1 MSILTRIKNLL
12 SKKHA
17 TQRVGI
23 ALRQNVISVCS
34 IPPNDDD
41 SNSGNVYFKEQAIN
55 DGDTCSA
62 IEELQDQYDFSGQ
75 VYLVLN
81 EQQAQVVQVDK
92 PSLAEE
98 EIKGA
103 LKWQVKDLV
112 TIAPD
117 NMVLDYYDAPMMM
130 SGKEKI
136 NVVCAPLTELKKLV
150 HTINEQELE
159 VIRIITQEFA
169 FANLVPVKNEATLI
183 VCQQPDQEIVIII
196 VKQGQLYFHRRLRGF
211 AQLASKTEEE
221 LSLGVID
228 SLSLEIQ
235 RSTDYF
241 ERQLK
246 QAPIKEIQVLL
257 PIELEGFFA
266 RKLSENTNVPVTLLP
281 LPSPYHEQR
290 EFAVALGA
298 SLLDASELAS
308 GEIKASSEVQHA
320 G

>member
-1 MSILTRIKNLL
+1 M
-12 SKKHA
+12 
-17 TQRVGI
+17 GI

-34 IPPNDDD
+34 IPPKDDD

-55 DGDTCSA
+55 DDDICSA
-62 IEELQDQYDFSGQ
+62 IEGLQDQYNFSGQ

-159 VIRIITQEFA
+159 VTRIITQEFA

>member
-1 MSILTRIKNLL
+1 MSIFTRITNLF

-23 ALRQNVISVCS
+23 ALRQNTLSVCS
-34 IPPNDDD
+34 TPKQDDD
-41 SNSGNVYFKEQAIN
+41 TAVGEVVFKEQAIIDN
-55 DGDTCSA
+55 DSCAA
-62 IEELQDQYDFSGQ
+62 IEAIQQQCHLTGQ

-81 EQQAQVVQVDK
+81 EQQSQVVQVDK
-92 PSLAEE
+92 PNLSEAE
-98 EIKGA
+98 ILGA
-103 LKWQVKDLV
+103 LKWQIKDLV
-112 TIAPD
+112 TIAPE

-130 SGKEKI
+130 AGKEKI
-136 NVVCAPLTELKKLV
+136 NVVCAPLAELKKLV
-150 HTINEQELE
+150 QTVHQHELNIE
-159 VIRIITQEFA
+159 RIITQEFA
-169 FANLVPVKNEATLI
+169 FANLVPIKNEAVLL
-183 VCQQPDQEIVIII
+183 VCQQPDEEVVIII
-196 VKQGQLYFHRRLRGF
+196 VKQGKLYFNRRLRGF

-221 LSLGVID
+221 LSFGVVD

-257 PIELEGFFA
+257 PIKLEGFFA

-298 SLLDASELAS
+298 SLHRPDDDQAE
-308 GEIKASSEVQHA
+308 ASSEVQDA